1 MLIQES
7 DSMPFSIIWCVYGE
21 SKQRIRVHR
30 GVFWGKRVKRPGGRE
45 RMAFLSHMKERVL
58 QVEKD
63 VSVYST
69 VITVNNT
76 CSIYLRVA
84 RRVDLENFHYEKKI
98 GNDGDGC

>member
-1 MLIQES
+1 
-7 DSMPFSIIWCVYGE
+7 
-21 SKQRIRVHR
+21 
-30 GVFWGKRVKRPGGRE
+30 
-45 RMAFLSHMKERVL
+45 MAFLSHMKERVL

-84 RRVDLENFHYEKKI
+84 RRVDLENFHHEKKI